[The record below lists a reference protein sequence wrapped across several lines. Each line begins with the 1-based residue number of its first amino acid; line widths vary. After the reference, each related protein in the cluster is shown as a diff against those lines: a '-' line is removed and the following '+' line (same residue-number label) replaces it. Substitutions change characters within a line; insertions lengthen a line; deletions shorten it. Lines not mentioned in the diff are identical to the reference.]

1 MKRVCLLRR
10 AFQRDMNVS
19 KTEIIVFLKVLII
32 NSSKFIKTS
41 SELISTR
48 SELISTR
55 SELISTRSELISTR
69 SELISTSSELIST
82 VAEQKKGRKQNL
94 CQECLRLVYSMCVCV
109 YAKTKLQLVASAAR
123 FDLLEEVVALVVNED
138 ECGEVLNLNFPN
150 SFHAEFGIFNAFDA
164 LDVLLRKDGSRSAD

>member
-1 MKRVCLLRR
+1 
-10 AFQRDMNVS
+10 MNVS
-19 KTEIIVFLKVLII
+19 KTEIIDFLKVLII

-48 SELISTR
+48 SELN
-55 SELISTRSELISTR
+55 
-69 SELISTSSELIST
+69 STSSELNST
-82 VAEQKKGRKQNL
+82 VAEQKKRRKQNL

-138 ECGEVLNLNFPN
+138 ECGEVLNLDFPN

>member
-1 MKRVCLLRR
+1 
-10 AFQRDMNVS
+10 MNVS
-19 KTEIIVFLKVLII
+19 KTEIIDFLKVLII

-55 SELISTRSELISTR
+55 SELN
-69 SELISTSSELIST
+69 STSSELNST
-82 VAEQKKGRKQNL
+82 VAEQKKRRKQNL

-123 FDLLEEVVALVVNED
+123 FDLLEKVVALVVNED
-138 ECGEVLNLNFPN
+138 ECGEVLNLDFPN

>member
-19 KTEIIVFLKVLII
+19 KTEIIDFLKVLII

-55 SELISTRSELISTR
+55 SELN
-69 SELISTSSELIST
+69 STSSELNST
-82 VAEQKKGRKQNL
+82 VAEQKKGASKTFVRNACAL
-94 CQECLRLVYSMCVCV
+94 CIQC
-109 YAKTKLQLVASAAR
+109 ASAFMR
-123 FDLLEEVVALVVNED
+123 K
-138 ECGEVLNLNFPN
+138 LNFN
-150 SFHAEFGIFNAFDA
+150 
-164 LDVLLRKDGSRSAD
+164 

>member
-55 SELISTRSELISTR
+55 SELN
-69 SELISTSSELIST
+69 STSSELNST
-82 VAEQKKGRKQNL
+82 VAEQKKGA
-94 CQECLRLVYSMCVCV
+94 S
-109 YAKTKLQLVASAAR
+109 KTFVRNACALYIQCASAFMR
-123 FDLLEEVVALVVNED
+123 K
-138 ECGEVLNLNFPN
+138 LNFN
-150 SFHAEFGIFNAFDA
+150 
-164 LDVLLRKDGSRSAD
+164 

>member
-19 KTEIIVFLKVLII
+19 KTEIIDFLKVLII

-48 SELISTR
+48 SEQN
-55 SELISTRSELISTR
+55 
-69 SELISTSSELIST
+69 STSSELKSTSSELNST
-82 VAEQKKGRKQNL
+82 VAEQKRRKQNL
-94 CQECLRLVYSMCVCV
+94 CQECLRLVYSMCVYV
-109 YAKTKLQLVASAAR
+109 YAKTNLQLVASAAR

-138 ECGEVLNLNFPN
+138 ECGEVLNLDFPN
-150 SFHAEFGIFNAFDA
+150 SFHSEFGIFNAFDA

>member
-82 VAEQKKGRKQNL
+82 VAEQKKGA
-94 CQECLRLVYSMCVCV
+94 S
-109 YAKTKLQLVASAAR
+109 KTFVRNACALYIQCASAFMR
-123 FDLLEEVVALVVNED
+123 K
-138 ECGEVLNLNFPN
+138 LNFN
-150 SFHAEFGIFNAFDA
+150 
-164 LDVLLRKDGSRSAD
+164 